1 MAKGLFITLEG
12 PDGGGKTTQQ
22 ELTAVWLRSR
32 GREVVCSREPGGTVL
47 AEKIRA
53 LVLDPELPLT
63 PRAELLLYLAA
74 RAEHVAQK
82 LRPALEAGQ
91 VVLCDRFSD
100 STLVYQ
106 GLVRGLPLKELQQLE
121 AWAAAGIQPDVTLV
135 LDADP
140 EKLLLRR
147 ERRGVQDRFENEGL
161 AFQKKVRA
169 GFLTLAR
176 QNPERMRVVDAL
188 RSPLEVQAEVQKIL
202 QEKCGSLHV

>member
-22 ELTAVWLRSR
+22 ELTAAWLRSR

-106 GLVRGLPLKELQQLE
+106 GLVRGLP
-121 AWAAAGIQPDVTLV
+121 
-135 LDADP
+135 
-140 EKLLLRR
+140 
-147 ERRGVQDRFENEGL
+147 
-161 AFQKKVRA
+161 
-169 GFLTLAR
+169 
-176 QNPERMRVVDAL
+176 
-188 RSPLEVQAEVQKIL
+188 
-202 QEKCGSLHV
+202 